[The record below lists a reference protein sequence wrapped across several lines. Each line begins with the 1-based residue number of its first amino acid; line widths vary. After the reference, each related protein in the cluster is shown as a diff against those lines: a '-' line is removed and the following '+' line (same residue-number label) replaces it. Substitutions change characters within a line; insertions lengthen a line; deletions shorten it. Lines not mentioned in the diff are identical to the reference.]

1 MLSSHQK
8 SEVMEMKTKY
18 LGLEL
23 KNPVIVGASNLV
35 TDIKML
41 QKLEKAGAAAIVY
54 KSLFEEQVS
63 LENLELNENLT
74 QYDERNA
81 EMTSIFP
88 HDMYEASPDEFLMH
102 FREAREALNIPLIA
116 SLNAV
121 VDDVW
126 YDWAKKLEE
135 AGADAIELNF
145 YNNTNEFDMEGRA
158 IINEELDII
167 EGVKK
172 AINIPVSVKLSP
184 FYTNPLY
191 IIKEMDKKGV
201 DGLVLFNRL
210 FQPDVNIETE
220 KMHFPY
226 NLSAPQDNRLA
237 QRYAGMLYENIDADV
252 CANSGIFSGEDVI
265 KMILVGADV
274 VQIVSTIYK
283 NGPQQI
289 TKILEDM
296 EIWMANK
303 QYNSL
308 DDFRGLLSMKNVK
321 DPFAYRRA
329 QYVDILMKSS
339 EIFKQY
345 PII

>member
-1 MLSSHQK
+1 
-8 SEVMEMKTKY
+8 MEMKTKY

-35 TDIKML
+35 TDVKML

-63 LENLELNENLT
+63 LENLELNEKLT

-102 FREAREALNIPLIA
+102 FKEAREALNIPLIA

-126 YDWAKKLEE
+126 YDWAQKLEK

-158 IINEELDII
+158 IISEELDVI

-172 AINIPVSVKLSP
+172 AVNIPVSVKLSP

-191 IIKEMDKKGV
+191 IFKEMDKKGV

-210 FQPDVNIETE
+210 FQPDVNIEIE

-226 NLSAPQDNRLA
+226 NLSSPQDNRLA
-237 QRYAGMLYENIDADV
+237 QRYAGMLYENINADL

-265 KMILVGADV
+265 KMLLVGADV

-303 QYNSL
+303 QYNNL
-308 DDFRGLLSMKNVK
+308 DDFRGLLSMKNIK

-329 QYVDILMKSS
+329 QYVDILMKSG

-345 PII
+345 PVI

>member
-1 MLSSHQK
+1 MLPSHK
-8 SEVMEMKTKY
+8 NSEAMKMKTKY

-35 TDIKML
+35 NDVKTLK
-41 QKLEKAGAAAIVY
+41 KLEESGAAAVVY
-54 KSLFEEQVS
+54 KSLFEEQIN
-63 LENLELNENLT
+63 LENLELNEGLT
-74 QYDERNA
+74 QYDDRNA

-88 HDMYEASPDEFLMH
+88 HDIYEASPDEFLMH
-102 FREAREALNIPLIA
+102 FKEARKALSIPLIA

-121 VDDVW
+121 ADEIW
-126 YDWAKKLEE
+126 YDWAKKLED

-145 YNNTNEFDMEGRA
+145 YSNPNEFNIEGRA

-172 AINIPVSVKLSP
+172 VVNIPVSVKLSP

-191 IIKEMDKKGV
+191 VFKEMDKKGV

-210 FQPDVNIETE
+210 FQPDVDIEKE

-226 NLSAPQDNRLA
+226 NLSSPQDNRLP
-237 QRYAGMLYENIDADV
+237 QRYAGMLYDKINADICV
-252 CANSGIFSGEDVI
+252 NTGIFTGSDVI
-265 KMILVGADV
+265 KMLLVGAQV
-274 VQIVSTIYK
+274 VQVVSTIYK

-289 TKILEDM
+289 TKILEEL

-303 QYNSL
+303 QYKTL
-308 DDFRGLLSMKNVK
+308 DDFRGTLSMKNIQ

-329 QYVDILMKSS
+329 QYIDILMKSG
-339 EIFKQY
+339 EIFKLH
-345 PII
+345 PVI